1 MLFLSIDFG
10 TSSVKM
16 SVMDQHLD
24 IKQTAKVDY
33 PYIILPGEKYEIN
46 PEELF
51 KGLYAAANQ
60 LDPDLRKQVE
70 IVCYDTFSP
79 SPVFIKKDGSLSYPN
94 IITHMDRRSRQQT
107 QYIIDHFGKDEYL
120 NITGFYPFAG
130 GAGFMTVCWFMQNA
144 YDYLDKTYRIGH
156 LPTYIHHELT
166 GEWVVDLV
174 NASML
179 GLYETTKQSAWSK
192 QIIDAFQ
199 LKPDWFGEIFNP
211 GTLCGN
217 LLPDQ
222 AARLGLKSGI
232 PVAVGTNDMA
242 AAQVGAGN
250 KEAGR
255 IMNTAGSS
263 DMVSILTDKPIV
275 NPNYYL
281 RNAAMPGLWQIYA
294 TTAGGFAIDWF
305 YSQFCLDMNKDY
317 FYHEFIENSLN
328 EWKED
333 GEVVFDPYLTG
344 DRQSLDKKT
353 GAWRGLTLAATR
365 EEMLAAMLKS
375 MNRVLNGTIREASQ
389 FVELNDTIK
398 LTGGMSTQKYI
409 DLKSREIPGFNFEVV
424 DNCSILGNVELV
436 KMYL

>member
-16 SVMDQHLD
+16 SIIDQHLD

-33 PYIILPGEKYEIN
+33 PYIILPGEKYEID
-46 PEELF
+46 PGELF
-51 KGLYAAANQ
+51 KGLYSAANQ
-60 LDPDLRKQVE
+60 LDPVLREKVE

-79 SPVFIKKDGSLSYPN
+79 SPVFIKKDGNLSYPN

-107 QYIIDHFGKDEYL
+107 NYIIDHFGKEEYL

-144 YDYLDKTYRIGH
+144 SEYLDKTYRIGH

-166 GEWVVDLV
+166 GEWAVDLV

-179 GLYETTKQSAWSK
+179 GMYETTKQSSWSK
-192 QIIDAFQ
+192 QIIEAFQ
-199 LKPDWFGEIFNP
+199 LNPDWFGEIYNP
-211 GTLCGN
+211 GTLYGT

-222 AARLGLKSGI
+222 AARLGLRSGI

-275 NPNYYL
+275 NPEYYL
-281 RNAAMPGLWQIYA
+281 RNSAIPGLWQIYA
-294 TTAGGFAIDWF
+294 TTAGGFAVDWF
-305 YSQFCLDMNKDY
+305 YSQFCQDMSKETFYNDFIRKSLDD
-317 FYHEFIENSLN
+317 
-328 EWKED
+328 WKVD

-344 DRQSLDKKT
+344 DRQSLEKKT

-365 EEMLAAMLKS
+365 EEMLASLLKS
-375 MNRVLNGTIREASQ
+375 MNRVLNNTIRKAGQ
-389 FVELNDTIK
+389 FVTLHDTIQ
-398 LTGGMSTQKYI
+398 LTGGMSNQKYI
-409 DLKSREIPGFNFEVV
+409 DLKTREIPGFAFEVV

-436 KMYL
+436 KLYL